1 MTATKKTAAPAA
13 ATTKVEP
20 IVATG
25 DFDIILPPKPS
36 RTGTGKGK
44 YPFADLAVNKFFS
57 VKNKDR
63 RSMASA
69 IANANKRYRK
79 ELPATPGNPPQV
91 LQEREFYAVDVN
103 ADTAEALK
111 GSPHEGATVL
121 IIRSK

>member
-13 ATTKVEP
+13 ATKIEP

-25 DFDIILPPKPS
+25 DLDIALPPKPS
-36 RTGTGKGK
+36 RSGTGKGK

-79 ELPATPGNPPQV
+79 EIPATPGNAAQV
-91 LQEREFYAVDVN
+91 IQEREFYAVDVD
-103 ADTAEALK
+103 AATAEALK
-111 GSPHEGATVL
+111 GSAHEGATVL

>member
-1 MTATKKTAAPAA
+1 MTETKKTTAAKA
-13 ATTKVEP
+13 EP
-20 IVATG
+20 VVATG
-25 DFDIILPPKPS
+25 DLDITLPPKPS

-91 LQEREFYAVDVN
+91 IQEREFYAVDVD
-103 ADTAEALK
+103 AATAEALK
-111 GSPHEGATVL
+111 GSAHEGATVL